1 MRLVQHATICQDLA
15 PTCPGKHT
23 SERQSCNHC
32 NGEGC
37 GGGLRMHLCEVGSMA
52 NLGGFPFPIM
62 AGHQDEVTDACS
74 LIQISS
80 ESAGQHTDAQIS

>member
-1 MRLVQHATICQDLA
+1 
-15 PTCPGKHT
+15 
-23 SERQSCNHC
+23 
-32 NGEGC
+32 
-37 GGGLRMHLCEVGSMA
+37 MHLCEVGSMA

-62 AGHQDEVTDACS
+62 AGHQDEVTDVCS